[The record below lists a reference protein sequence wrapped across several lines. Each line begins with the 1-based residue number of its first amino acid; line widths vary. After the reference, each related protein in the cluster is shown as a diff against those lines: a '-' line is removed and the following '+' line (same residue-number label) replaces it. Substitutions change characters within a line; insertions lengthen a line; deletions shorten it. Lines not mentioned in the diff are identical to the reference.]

1 MEGQLY
7 IRVRG
12 RVLGP
17 YEREKLR
24 EQVRRGQLSR
34 MHEVSEDGVTW
45 TRASSYADLFQS
57 SPAEATNGANV
68 AARPNS
74 PLPQSPAAQ
83 SPVMQQAMHVAAPV
97 AQMAV
102 PMGLA
107 APGGIPLAGG
117 PAWYYTRGDQ
127 EYGPVEFAQLQQ
139 AVNLGTVTADD
150 QVWTDGMADWTSPTQ
165 VRGLSVRK
173 LPTTKSGSEVA
184 VREESGDVSSG
195 VVRSMAS
202 SRGWVL
208 FIAICMFLC
217 ALPTGFWGLF
227 LLISG
232 AGHAAGAGVVF
243 AGLITVVEGL
253 VFATAGF
260 LLSMY
265 YSRMGE
271 VMATRKTKHLERAL
285 GALNSYWIF
294 LSSLLIVGIL
304 SVLVLLTLLLFAV
317 ASVESLRRPYGGT
330 NFSSPNE

>member
-57 SPAEATNGANV
+57 SPAEATIGANGST
-68 AARPNS
+68 RS
-74 PLPQSPAAQ
+74 SSPAPQQPVAQ
-83 SPVMQQAMHVAAPV
+83 SPVAQPAMQVAAQTAPMAAPMALAAPV
-97 AQMAV
+97 S
-102 PMGLA
+102 
-107 APGGIPLAGG
+107 IPLAGG

-139 AVNLGTVTADD
+139 AVSLGTVTADD
-150 QVWTDGMADWTSPTQ
+150 QVWTEGMADWASPTQ
-165 VRGLSVRK
+165 VRGLSVRR
-173 LPTTKSGSEVA
+173 LPTKSGA
-184 VREESGDVSSG
+184 APGVREESGDVPSG
-195 VVRSMAS
+195 VVRSLAS

-208 FIAICMFLC
+208 FIAICMFLF

-232 AGHAAGAGVVF
+232 AGHSHGAGAVF

-271 VMATRKTKHLERAL
+271 VMATRKAMHLERAL
-285 GALNSYWIF
+285 SALNSYWIF

-304 SVLVLLTLLLFAV
+304 SVLVMFVLVTAV
-317 ASVESLRRPYGGT
+317 ASSLNGMFKDADAAIESDR
-330 NFSSPNE
+330 

>member
-7 IRVRG
+7 IRIRG

-57 SPAEATNGANV
+57 SPAEATQGANGS
-68 AARPNS
+68 ARPSS

-83 SPVMQQAMHVAAPV
+83 PVAQQAMHVAAPMTP
-97 AQMAV
+97 MAV
-102 PMGLA
+102 PMA
-107 APGGIPLAGG
+107 MSAPVGIPLAGG

-127 EYGPVEFAQLQQ
+127 EFGPVEFAQLQQ
-139 AVNLGTVTADD
+139 AVSLGTVTADD

-165 VRGLSVRK
+165 VRGLSVRR
-173 LPTTKSGSEVA
+173 LPTTKGGSEVA
-184 VREESGDVSSG
+184 IREESGDVSAG
-195 VVRSMAS
+195 VVRSMAG

-208 FIAICMFLC
+208 FIAICMFLF

-232 AGHAAGAGVVF
+232 AGQSGGAGVVF
-243 AGLITVVEGL
+243 AGLITVVEGI

-271 VMATRKTKHLERAL
+271 VMATRKAMHLERAL
-285 GALNSYWIF
+285 SALNSYWIF

-317 ASVESLRRPYGGT
+317 ASVDSFRRPYGGT
-330 NFSSPNE
+330 NFSLPND